1 MSNQFIF
8 NQYYIDL
15 IKRIKTSAKNMRES
29 DDSDDHAF
37 GKSTLKAIK
46 DNYITLDKS
55 SDEYIIYVKSIPE
68 DFWTSYINIDDID
81 AVNDW
86 FLADDVKDV
95 CIYKNISVSS
105 IRKLVKD
112 DYLCHHF
119 FSVFYLFMNELSDDD
134 VKMYLSVLQ
143 DTKNEVGVADI
154 TNEAHKKL
162 VERLNELK
170 TKKAKDG
177 SGTGSGTTSG
187 GVGGIDMSQM
197 EGTMLGKLAKEIME
211 DVDVEKLQK
220 SIGENGDIL
229 KAIGDPESG
238 FSELISNVSRKMA
251 NKISTG
257 ELKQENLLQDA
268 IKFASAMPGGLFG
281 GGSGA
286 GAAGGGA
293 GANQGT
299 SKGGGSGGSGSS
311 GSSGGSQPDMSSM
324 MNMMSAMM
332 NNKEGMDMFKNMMGN
347 MNNQKGGGGS
357 GGGSRQTVNRP
368 ALKKLAAVNKL
379 KTKLAKRRETS
390 EE

>member
-1 MSNQFIF
+1 
-8 NQYYIDL
+8 
-15 IKRIKTSAKNMRES
+15 MRES

-55 SDEYIIYVKSIPE
+55 SDEYIIYLKSIPE
-68 DFWTSYINIDDID
+68 DFWTSYINIDDVD

-119 FSVFYLFMNELSDDD
+119 FSVFYLFLNELSDDD

-143 DTKNEVGVADI
+143 DTKNEVGTDSI
-154 TNEAHKKL
+154 TKEEHKKL

-170 TKKAKDG
+170 TKKAKDEKDA
-177 SGTGSGTTSG
+177 SGGASAGTG

-229 KAIGDPESG
+229 KAIGDPDSG

-281 GGSGA
+281 NA
-286 GAAGGGA
+286 GAGGGA
-293 GANQGT
+293 AGASNGANGA
-299 SKGGGSGGSGSS
+299 KGGSGG
-311 GSSGGSQPDMSSM
+311 QPDMASM
-324 MNMMSAMM
+324 MNMMSSMM

-347 MNNQKGGGGS
+347 MNNQKGGGGGGS
-357 GGGSRQTVNRP
+357 GGSRQTVNRP

-379 KTKLAKRRETS
+379 KTKLAKRRETG

>member
-170 TKKAKDG
+170 TKKAKDASG
-177 SGTGSGTTSG
+177 ASGGASAGTGGG

-229 KAIGDPESG
+229 KAIGDPDSG

-286 GAAGGGA
+286 GANAGAAGGGA

-299 SKGGGSGGSGSS
+299 SKGGG
-311 GSSGGSQPDMSSM
+311 SGGSQPDMSSM

-347 MNNQKGGGGS
+347 MNNQKGGSG

-379 KTKLAKRRETS
+379 KTKLAKRRETD
-390 EE
+390 E

>member
-55 SDEYIIYVKSIPE
+55 SDEYIIYVKTIPE
-68 DFWTSYINIDDID
+68 DFWASYINIDDID
-81 AVNDW
+81 AANDW

-134 VKMYLSVLQ
+134 VKLYLSVLQ
-143 DTKNEVGVADI
+143 DTKNEVGTDSI
-154 TNEAHKKL
+154 TKEEHKK
-162 VERLNELK
+162 VIERLNELK
-170 TKKAKDG
+170 AKKTNKTNDA
-177 SGTGSGTTSG
+177 TGAANAA
-187 GVGGIDMSQM
+187 GIDMSQM

-229 KAIGDPESG
+229 KAIGDPDSG

-281 GGSGA
+281 GA
-286 GAAGGGA
+286 NAAGGAGGA
-293 GANQGT
+293 SNGA
-299 SKGGGSGGSGSS
+299 KGGGS
-311 GSSGGSQPDMSSM
+311 SGGGAQPDMASM
-324 MNMMSAMM
+324 MNMMSSMM

-347 MNNQKGGGGS
+347 MNNQKGGGGGS
-357 GGGSRQTVNRP
+357 GGGSRQSVNRP
-368 ALKKLAAVNKL
+368 ALKKLATVNKL
-379 KTKLAKRRETS
+379 KTKLAKRREAS

>member
-29 DDSDDHAF
+29 DASDDHAF
-37 GKSTLKAIK
+37 AKSTLKAIK

-55 SDEYIIYVKSIPE
+55 SDEYIIYLKSIPE
-68 DFWTSYINIDDID
+68 DFWSSYINIDDTD

-105 IRKLVKD
+105 IRKLVND

-119 FSVFYLFMNELSDDD
+119 FSVFYLFINELSDDD

-143 DTKNEVGVADI
+143 DTKNEVGVDNI
-154 TNEAHKKL
+154 TNEAHKK
-162 VERLNELK
+162 VVVRLNELK
-170 TKKAKDG
+170 TKKAKDAKDAG
-177 SGTGSGTTSG
+177 AAGAAGAA
-187 GVGGIDMSQM
+187 GIDMSQM

-229 KAIGDPESG
+229 KAIGDPDSG

-268 IKFASAMPGGLFG
+268 IKFASAMPNGLFG
-281 GGSGA
+281 GAGGAGGASGA
-286 GAAGGGA
+286 G

-299 SKGGGSGGSGSS
+299 SKGGGGGG
-311 GSSGGSQPDMSSM
+311 QPDMASM
-324 MNMMSAMM
+324 MNMMSSMM

-347 MNNQKGGGGS
+347 MNGSKGGGS
-357 GGGSRQTVNRP
+357 GGGSGGTRQTINRP
-368 ALKKLAAVNKL
+368 ALKKLATVNKL
-379 KTKLAKRRETS
+379 KTKLAKRREAS
-390 EE
+390 DE

>member
-29 DDSDDHAF
+29 DASDDHAF
-37 GKSTLKAIK
+37 AKSTLKAIK

-55 SDEYIIYVKSIPE
+55 SDEYIIYLKSIPE
-68 DFWTSYINIDDID
+68 DFWSSYINIDDID

-105 IRKLVKD
+105 IRKLVND

-134 VKMYLSVLQ
+134 VKLYLSVLQ
-143 DTKNEVGVADI
+143 DTKNEISLDAI
-154 TNEAHKKL
+154 TNELHQKVIA
-162 VERLNELK
+162 RLNELK
-170 TKKAKDG
+170 TKKSKE
-177 SGTGSGTTSG
+177 TS
-187 GVGGIDMSQM
+187 GIDMSQM
-197 EGTMLGKLAKEIME
+197 EDTMLGKLAKEILQ

-220 SIGENGDIL
+220 SIGDNGDIL
-229 KAIGDPESG
+229 KAIGDPDSG

-268 IKFASAMPGGLFG
+268 IKFASAMPGGIFG
-281 GGSGA
+281 N
-286 GAAGGGA
+286 
-293 GANQGT
+293 ANQGQGQGT
-299 SKGGGSGGSGSS
+299 SKNTGGGG
-311 GSSGGSQPDMSSM
+311 QPDMSSM
-324 MNMMSAMM
+324 MNMMNSMM

-347 MNNQKGGGGS
+347 MNQGQK
-357 GGGSRQTVNRP
+357 GGSRQAVNKP
-368 ALKKLAAVNKL
+368 ALKKLATVNKL
-379 KTKLAKRRETS
+379 KSKLAKRREAD
-390 EE
+390 E

>member
-29 DDSDDHAF
+29 DASDEHAF

-55 SDEYIIYVKSIPE
+55 SDEYIIYLKTIPE
-68 DFWTSYINIDDID
+68 EFWNSYINIINID
-81 AVNDW
+81 AANDW

-105 IRKLVKD
+105 IRKLVND

-119 FSVFYLFMNELSDDD
+119 LSVFYLFMNELSDDD
-134 VKMYLSVLQ
+134 VKLYLSVLQ
-143 DTKNEVGVADI
+143 DTKNEVGTDSIA
-154 TNEAHKKL
+154 NEEHKK
-162 VERLNELK
+162 VIERLNELK
-170 TKKAKDG
+170 AKKAKG
-177 SGTGSGTTSG
+177 AAGTAGAANT
-187 GVGGIDMSQM
+187 GGIDMSQM

-211 DVDVEKLQK
+211 DVDVDKLQK

-229 KAIGDPESG
+229 KAIGDPDSG

-268 IKFASAMPGGLFG
+268 IKFASAMPNGLFG
-281 GGSGA
+281 NA
-286 GAAGGGA
+286 GGA
-293 GANQGT
+293 GGAGGANKGT
-299 SKGGGSGGSGSS
+299 PRGGGSGGAG
-311 GSSGGSQPDMSSM
+311 QPDMASM
-324 MNMMSAMM
+324 MNMMSSMM

-347 MNNQKGGGGS
+347 MNNQKGGGG
-357 GGGSRQTVNRP
+357 GSRQTVNKP
-368 ALKKLAAVNKL
+368 ALKKLATVNKL
-379 KTKLAKRRETS
+379 KTKLAKRREAS

>member
-86 FLADDVKDV
+86 FLADDVKDI

-177 SGTGSGTTSG
+177 SGGASG
-187 GVGGIDMSQM
+187 GASAGTGGIGGIDMSQM

-281 GGSGA
+281 GA
-286 GAAGGGA
+286 GAGGGA

-299 SKGGGSGGSGSS
+299 SKGGGA
-311 GSSGGSQPDMSSM
+311 SQPDMSSM
-324 MNMMSAMM
+324 MNMMSSMM

-347 MNNQKGGGGS
+347 MNNQKGGG

-379 KTKLAKRRETS
+379 KTKLAKRRETD
-390 EE
+390 E

>member
-170 TKKAKDG
+170 TKKAKDA
-177 SGTGSGTTSG
+177 SGTGSG

-229 KAIGDPESG
+229 KAIGDPDSG

-281 GGSGA
+281 GAGAGANA
-286 GAAGGGA
+286 GAAGGGV

-299 SKGGGSGGSGSS
+299 SKGGSG

-347 MNNQKGGGGS
+347 MNNQKGGGGGS
-357 GGGSRQTVNRP
+357 GSRQTVNRP

-379 KTKLAKRRETS
+379 KTKLAKRREAGD
-390 EE
+390 E

>member
-29 DDSDDHAF
+29 DVSDDHAF

-55 SDEYIIYVKSIPE
+55 SDEYIIYVKTIPE
-68 DFWTSYINIDDID
+68 DFWASYINIDDID
-81 AVNDW
+81 AANDW

-134 VKMYLSVLQ
+134 VKLYLSVLQ
-143 DTKNEVGVADI
+143 DIKNEVGTDSI
-154 TNEAHKKL
+154 TKEEHKK
-162 VERLNELK
+162 VIERLNELK
-170 TKKAKDG
+170 AKKTNKTNDAAG
-177 SGTGSGTTSG
+177 AA
-187 GVGGIDMSQM
+187 GIDMSQM

-229 KAIGDPESG
+229 KAIGDPDSG

-281 GGSGA
+281 GA
-286 GAAGGGA
+286 NAAGGGMG
-293 GANQGT
+293 GASNGA
-299 SKGGGSGGSGSS
+299 KGGGGGA
-311 GSSGGSQPDMSSM
+311 QPDMASM
-324 MNMMSAMM
+324 MNMMSSMM

-347 MNNQKGGGGS
+347 MNNQKGGGG
-357 GGGSRQTVNRP
+357 GSRQTVNRP
-368 ALKKLAAVNKL
+368 ALKKLATVNKL
-379 KTKLAKRRETS
+379 KTKLAKRREAS

>member
-29 DDSDDHAF
+29 DVSDDHAF

-55 SDEYIIYVKSIPE
+55 SDEYIIYVKTIPE
-68 DFWTSYINIDDID
+68 DFWASYINIDDID
-81 AVNDW
+81 AANDW

-134 VKMYLSVLQ
+134 VKLYLSVLQ
-143 DTKNEVGVADI
+143 DTKNEVGTDSI
-154 TNEAHKKL
+154 TKEEHKK
-162 VERLNELK
+162 VIERLNELK
-170 TKKAKDG
+170 AKKTNKTNDAAG
-177 SGTGSGTTSG
+177 AAGAA
-187 GVGGIDMSQM
+187 GIDMSQM

-229 KAIGDPESG
+229 KAIGDPDSG

-281 GGSGA
+281 GANGA
-286 GAAGGGA
+286 NGAGGGMG
-293 GANQGT
+293 GASNGA
-299 SKGGGSGGSGSS
+299 KGGGSSGA
-311 GSSGGSQPDMSSM
+311 QPDMASM
-324 MNMMSAMM
+324 MNMMSSMM

-347 MNNQKGGGGS
+347 MNNHKGGGSG

-368 ALKKLAAVNKL
+368 ALKKLATVNKL
-379 KTKLAKRRETS
+379 KSKLAKRREAS

>member
-68 DFWTSYINIDDID
+68 DFWTSYINIDDVE

-119 FSVFYLFMNELSDDD
+119 FSVFYLFLNELSDDD

-143 DTKNEVGVADI
+143 DTKNEVGTDSI
-154 TNEAHKKL
+154 TKEEHKKL

-170 TKKAKDG
+170 TKKAKDA
-177 SGTGSGTTSG
+177 SGTGTGTGS
-187 GVGGIDMSQM
+187 VGGIDMSQM

-229 KAIGDPESG
+229 KAIGDPDSG

-286 GAAGGGA
+286 SGASGASAGGANAGGA
-293 GANQGT
+293 NGANQGT
-299 SKGGGSGGSGSS
+299 SKGGGA
-311 GSSGGSQPDMSSM
+311 SQPDMSSM
-324 MNMMSAMM
+324 MNMMSSMM

-347 MNNQKGGGGS
+347 MNNQKGG

-379 KTKLAKRRETS
+379 KTKLAKRREAS

>member
-15 IKRIKTSAKNMRES
+15 IKRIKTSAKNMRDNDK
-29 DDSDDHAF
+29 DDDRVF
-37 GKSTLKAIK
+37 GKSILKAIK

-55 SDEYIIYVKSIPE
+55 SDEYIIYVKTVSE
-68 DFWTSYINIDDID
+68 DFWVSYINIDDISASD
-81 AVNDW
+81 DW

-95 CIYKNISVSS
+95 CIYKNITISS
-105 IRKLVKD
+105 IRKLVND

-119 FSVFYLFMNELSDDD
+119 FSVFYLFINELSDDD

-143 DTKNEVGVADI
+143 DTKNEIGFDKI

-162 VERLNELK
+162 FVRLNEMKSKK
-170 TKKAKDG
+170 TED
-177 SGTGSGTTSG
+177 TNNTS
-187 GVGGIDMSQM
+187 GIDMSQM
-197 EGTMLGKLAKEIME
+197 EGTMLGKLAKEILE

-229 KAIGDPESG
+229 KAIGDPDSG

-281 GGSGA
+281 AAGA
-286 GAAGGGA
+286 GN
-293 GANQGT
+293 NQGT
-299 SKGGGSGGSGSS
+299 SKGGGGG
-311 GSSGGSQPDMSSM
+311 GGGAKQPDINSM
-324 MNMMSAMM
+324 MNMMSSMM

-347 MNNQKGGGGS
+347 ANMNGGGNGQK
-357 GGGSRQTVNRP
+357 GGSRQSVNRP

-379 KTKLAKRRETS
+379 KSKLAKRREAG
-390 EE
+390 EADE

>member
-68 DFWTSYINIDDID
+68 DFWTSYINIDNID

-170 TKKAKDG
+170 TKKAKDASGGASGGG
-177 SGTGSGTTSG
+177 SGSG
-187 GVGGIDMSQM
+187 GIGGIDMSQM

-281 GGSGA
+281 GAGA
-286 GAAGGGA
+286 GGGAGGGA

-299 SKGGGSGGSGSS
+299 SKGGGA
-311 GSSGGSQPDMSSM
+311 SQPDMSSM
-324 MNMMSAMM
+324 MNMMSSMM

-347 MNNQKGGGGS
+347 MNNQKGGG